1 MNSDCAY
8 CPSSVFYYDYAEN
21 DPTKAERHELFH
33 RPCHQCCQ
41 SNPQE
46 EQACPTCRHLR
57 LRHLI
62 LCVPVEIRKRFLF
75 HLQPSLFKKDAAP
88 TCPLCRLVRHMAFHA
103 FGDDQIPDMPSEYSV
118 CLYLGSLR
126 KHFSGTGAD
135 IYLQFKVGDGMSNMW
150 VGDLHIDASES
161 MAKSPRAVDA
171 MVHWPRLKEKIERCC
186 RDHTEC
192 QENVRRSLPRGFRV
206 INIPQRRIVEA
217 NNVAFAALSYVWG
230 KDTRASLLTATRASI
245 AEMKREGGLS
255 ISGMPR
261 TIEDAMSVCN
271 HLGID
276 YLWADRLCIVQDD
289 PDDKMYQIMAM
300 DGIYSCALLVLV
312 AAHGDSMDFGI
323 DGVSR
328 ARPIIQ
334 RHETMTGLQLTNLV
348 RESEGNPFTLWH
360 TRGWTYQEAVC
371 ARRLLHFTNT
381 RTYFECQTS
390 IFYED
395 AYNPEAEL
403 DEFSAYCLRLKD
415 EIMDFQ
421 AFARHLTNYS
431 SRILSYPADTYNA
444 LIGIAN
450 MLYTTNYT
458 ESFIYGVPKVDF
470 DRALRWYAW
479 DGGKAAER
487 LETPEIVF
495 PTWSW
500 ASAMVQREEVRY
512 QDTDFY
518 GKLAVWYTRV
528 VASPSKAEQLEAI
541 NMQAETRVDEDW
553 EICMTLASE
562 EGCFSNAPVPW
573 SSKSYTFLGT
583 RNKFHARWSSYHAF
597 CIDAFLSSEASQR
610 FEDKDVSMKDL
621 KGGRILAVA
630 QIAFFRLKDRRY
642 GLEILDSEYNI
653 IGELCGDVTKMRE
666 EYLSPEHDRNTL
678 CEFVA
683 ISLSGLYIR
692 PYTGKERETKNYS
705 DATDVSLL
713 TLPIVNLLMIGRREK
728 YAYRKELGWVYLR
741 DWAKANRKW
750 KRIILE

>member
-1 MNSDCAY
+1 MNSECAY
-8 CPSSVFYYDYAEN
+8 CASSVFYYHYAEN
-21 DPTKAERHELFH
+21 DPTEAERHELFH
-33 RPCHQCCQ
+33 QPCHQCFQ
-41 SNPQE
+41 SDHQE
-46 EQACPTCRHLR
+46 DQACPTCRHLR

-75 HLQPSLFKKDAAP
+75 HLQPSLLEKDGAP
-88 TCPLCRLVRHMAFHA
+88 ACPLCSLVRHMAFHA
-103 FGDDQIPDMPSEYSV
+103 FGDEHIPNIPSEFSI
-118 CLYLGSLR
+118 CLYLDPLR
-126 KHFSGTGAD
+126 KHLSGTGAD
-135 IYLQFKVGDGMSNMW
+135 IYLQFRVGDGMSNMW
-150 VGDLHIDASES
+150 VGDLHVDTSES
-161 MAKSPRAVDA
+161 MEKSPMAVDA
-171 MVHWPRLKEKIERCC
+171 MVHWPRMKDKIEKCY

-192 QENVRRSLPRGFRV
+192 RDNARRSLPRGFRV
-206 INIPQRRIVEA
+206 INIPQRRIVET

-230 KDTRASLLTATRASI
+230 KDLRSSLLTATRATI
-245 AEMKREGGLS
+245 AGMKREGGLA
-255 ISGMPR
+255 ISEMPR

-271 HLGID
+271 HLGIE

-300 DGIYSCALLVLV
+300 DEIYSCASLVLV
-312 AAHGDSMDFGI
+312 AAHGSSMDSGI

-328 ARPIIQ
+328 ARPIVQ

-348 RESEGNPFTLWH
+348 RESEGDPSALWH

-403 DEFSAYCLRLKD
+403 DEFSAYGLRLKD

-421 AFARHLTNYS
+421 AFTRHLTNYS
-431 SRILSYPADTYNA
+431 SRILSYPKDTYNA

-450 MLYTTNYT
+450 MLYTANYT
-458 ESFIYGVPKVDF
+458 ESFIYGLPKVDF

-479 DGGKAAER
+479 DGGKVVER
-487 LETPEIVF
+487 LETPEIIC

-500 ASAMVQREEVRY
+500 ASAMVQQEEVRY
-512 QDTDFY
+512 QNTEFY
-518 GKLAVWYTRV
+518 GTLAIWYTRV
-528 VASPSKAEQLEAI
+528 VTSPSKVNQLEAI
-541 NMQAETRVDEDW
+541 NMQAETRVDEEW
-553 EICMTLASE
+553 EIFMALASE
-562 EGCFSNAPVPW
+562 EGCFPNAPVSW
-573 SSKSYTFLGT
+573 SSKSYTFGET

-621 KGGRILAVA
+621 ERGRILAVA
-630 QIAFFRLKDRRY
+630 QVALFRLKERSY
-642 GLEILDSEYNI
+642 GLEILDSEYNV

-666 EYLSPEHDRNTL
+666 EYLFPEHDKDTL
-678 CEFVA
+678 YEFVS
-683 ISLSGLYIR
+683 ISLSGLHIQ
-692 PYTGKERETKNYS
+692 PYTGKERATKNYS
-705 DATDVSLL
+705 DAADVSLL
-713 TLPIVNLLMIGRREK
+713 TLPIVNLLMIGRGEK

-741 DWAKANRKW
+741 DWATTNRKW
-750 KRIILE
+750 KMIILE